1 MSPPVGPTMADPP
14 APPRR
19 RTDLHWLIPVIIIAA
34 AVLSPVAGLIWFAAK
49 GSGDLWPHLLE
60 NVLPAATRTTLV
72 LLLGVGIVV
81 SVIGV
86 GTAWLISVY
95 RFPGRRILEWALLL
109 PLAVPTYVIAY
120 AYLDVMHPVGPVQSF
135 IRDVFGIANPGDLWF
150 PDIRSMGGA
159 IFLLGMV
166 LFPYVYLPV
175 RALFVMQSATTLEAS
190 RTLGAGPIAVFL
202 RVALPLARPAVVL
215 GLTLALLETLND
227 IGASEFLGVR
237 TMTVSIYTTWVTR
250 NSIEGAAQIALVM
263 MLIVLGLLML
273 ERWARRRQR
282 FVGGGDKSHPP
293 GLTPLRGWRALA
305 AIIAC
310 GLPVLFGFGVPAI
323 YLVYAAITRVSE
335 FGWPAGLGSWIGNS
349 ISLALL
355 ATVVTVALGL
365 FLAYAARVLRRRTGN
380 AVLRL
385 ATIGY
390 ALPGTVLAV
399 GLLVPIATI
408 DNWIA
413 NNWSAAFGSS
423 IGLVLLG
430 SGAALVFA
438 YVLRFLPIATG
449 NAEAGLAKISPSLDM
464 AARSLGAGP
473 AEAAIRIH
481 LPVLWPALAA
491 GALIIFVDCMKE
503 LPATLLL
510 RPFGVET
517 LATQLFAEA
526 SRGTYEAGAVSA
538 LAIVL
543 VGLVP
548 VILLARTTERRI
560 RFRPIPKH
568 TPPDVAAG

>member
-1 MSPPVGPTMADPP
+1 VTAVAASPPKSRAQL
-14 APPRR
+14 R
-19 RTDLHWLIPVIIIAA
+19 WLIPVIIIAA

-49 GSGDLWPHLLE
+49 GSGDLWPHLIE

-72 LLLGVGIVV
+72 LLLGVGAVV
-81 SVIGV
+81 TIIGV
-86 GTAWLISVY
+86 GTAWLISFY
-95 RFPGRRILEWALLL
+95 RFPGRRVLEWALLL

-135 IRDVFGIANPGDLWF
+135 IRDLFNIASPRDLWF
-150 PDIRSMGGA
+150 PEIRSMGGA
-159 IFLLGMV
+159 IFLLGLV

-175 RALFVMQSATTLEAS
+175 RALFVMQSASTLEAS
-190 RTLGAGPIAVFL
+190 RTLGAGPMSVFV
-202 RVALPLARPAVVL
+202 RIALPLARPAVAL
-215 GLTLALLETLND
+215 GLSLALLETLND

-263 MLIVLGLLML
+263 LLIVLCLLML
-273 ERWARRRQR
+273 ERWARRKQR
-282 FVGGGDKSHPP
+282 FSGGGEKSHPP
-293 GLTPLRGWRALA
+293 GPTPLKGWRAA
-305 AIIAC
+305 AAVLAC
-310 GLPVLFGFGVPAI
+310 GAPVFFGFGVPAL
-323 YLVYAAITRVSE
+323 YLLYAAITRISE
-335 FGWPAGLGSWIGNS
+335 FGWPDQLGSWITS
-349 ISLALL
+349 TVSLSLL
-355 ATVVTVALGL
+355 ATVITVGLGL
-365 FLAYAARVLRRRTGN
+365 FLAYAARVLRRRTGDG
-380 AVLRL
+380 ALRL

-399 GLLVPIATI
+399 GLLVPIATL

-413 NNWSAAFGSS
+413 DAAESLFGASV
-423 IGLVLLG
+423 GLVLLG
-430 SGAALVFA
+430 SGAALIFA
-438 YVLRFLPIATG
+438 YILRFLPIASG

-543 VGLVP
+543 VGLGP

-560 RFRPIPKH
+560 RLRTGPRVP
-568 TPPDVAAG
+568 V

>member
-1 MSPPVGPTMADPP
+1 MTTLDRPVATAGHGNK
-14 APPRR
+14 R
-19 RTDLHWLIPVIIIAA
+19 WLIPVLVIAA
-34 AVLSPVAGLIWFAAK
+34 AVLSPVAGLVWYAAK
-49 GSGDLWPHLLE
+49 GSGDLWPHLIE
-60 NVLPAATRTTLV
+60 FVLPTATRTTLI
-72 LLLGVGIVV
+72 LLVGVGIVV
-81 SVIGV
+81 TLVGV

-135 IRDVFGIANPGDLWF
+135 IRDVFNIANPRDLWF

-175 RALFVMQSATTLEAS
+175 RALFVMQSSSFLEAS
-190 RTLGAGPIAVFL
+190 RTLGAGPMAVFL
-202 RVALPLARPAVVL
+202 RVALPLARPAVVI
-215 GLTLALLETLND
+215 GLTLALLEALND

-263 MLIVLGLLML
+263 MLMVLGLLL
-273 ERWARRRQR
+273 VERWARRHQR
-282 FVGGGDKSHPP
+282 YVGGGQKSHTLAP
-293 GLTPLRGWRALA
+293 TRLRGWRATG

-310 GLPVLFGFGVPAI
+310 ALPILFGFGVPAL
-323 YLVYAAITRVSE
+323 YLLYAAITRISE
-335 FGWPAGLGSWIGNS
+335 FGWPDQLGGWIGNTVM
-349 ISLALL
+349 LAAI
-355 ATVVTVALGL
+355 ATIVTVAVGL
-365 FLAYAARVLRRRTGN
+365 FLAYAARVLKRPLGN
-380 AVLRL
+380 SAMRL

-399 GLLVPIATI
+399 GLLTPVATF

-413 NNWSAAFGSS
+413 NFARDAFGAS
-423 IGLVLLG
+423 IGLVLIG

-438 YVLRFLPIATG
+438 YVLRFLPIAVG

-473 AEAAIRIH
+473 TEAAFRIH
-481 LPVLWPALAA
+481 LPVLRPALAA

-503 LPATLLL
+503 LPATLVL

-526 SRGTYEAGAVSA
+526 SRGTYEVGAVSA

-543 VGLVP
+543 VGLIP
-548 VILLARTTERRI
+548 VVLLARTTERRLPL
-560 RFRPIPKH
+560 RAAPKV
-568 TPPDVAAG
+568 PV